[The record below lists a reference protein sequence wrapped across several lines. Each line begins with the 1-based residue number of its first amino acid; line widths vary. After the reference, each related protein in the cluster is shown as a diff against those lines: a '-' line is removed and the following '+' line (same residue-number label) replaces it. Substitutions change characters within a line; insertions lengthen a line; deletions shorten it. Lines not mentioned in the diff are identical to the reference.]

1 MPYRIYLQKAG
12 RVLRCKPSAKGY
24 GGNQTPSDNTDRIE
38 VRSCKG
44 LLLFY
49 RPRSLSLKT

>member
-1 MPYRIYLQKAG
+1 MPYRILLRNAPQ
-12 RVLRCKPSAKGY
+12 VLSGKRRDKPH
-24 GGNQTPSDNTDRIE
+24 GGNQSITAQTDRAE

-49 RPRSLSLKT
+49 RPRPLALKL